1 MGDDAADGDG
11 EEKVGFWEMKFEDY
25 LTEYVYNGAEP
36 PDPEEGLDE
45 EVEKW
50 EAGPYK
56 AMLDRLNTGSD
67 VVYGRKN
74 PKEKSQEKS
83 PPADVAEMTA
93 RRRSWTRFRSR
104 DHRSTGVQ
112 ISGRFT

>member
-1 MGDDAADGDG
+1 MD
-11 EEKVGFWEMKFEDY
+11 FWSMKFEEY

-45 EVEKW
+45 EVEMGGDQVQGHARQV
-50 EAGPYK
+50 EHRVRRRVRQG
-56 AMLDRLNTGSD
+56 
-67 VVYGRKN
+67 
-74 PKEKSQEKS
+74 KSQADA
-83 PPADVAEMTA
+83 PPLKTWAEMTA

>member
-25 LTEYVYNGAEP
+25 LTEYVYNGRNP
-36 PDPEEGLDE
+36 PTRRRAWTRRWRNGRRA
-45 EVEKW
+45 K
-50 EAGPYK
+50 YK

-67 VVYGRKN
+67 VVYGRKIPRKN
-74 PKEKSQEKS
+74 HRKNHPL
-83 PPADVAEMTA
+83 PMWAEMTA